1 MAVIIYTGNKV
12 KSNRGEEKKK
22 GFNWIFLLV
31 SMQYPW
37 KYLAFSWHYRRKHPR
52 ILYLCNW
59 IGNRWTSLR
68 MQYFLAVLIHW
79 EKSVIQPSK
88 QVKEAQK
95 QLFYRAY
102 LHHWLSVTVHFNR
115 YNLCFDKYTECGD
128 KCKSVYFIALHICV
142 VPLSFSL
149 FCECPLSDTRCWMI
163 GHFRRYVTE
172 HLLNTKVVVF
182 LEFLWFAVCF
192 LFSRRCWMIE
202 SVIKPENFCKVYVW
216 FAWKSVEQCA
226 MGDIR
231 WEKCNK
237 VELFA

>member
-1 MAVIIYTGNKV
+1 MKRKPIITCPATKRRTTVISY
-12 KSNRGEEKKK
+12 
-22 GFNWIFLLV
+22 W
-31 SMQYPW
+31 
-37 KYLAFSWHYRRKHPR
+37 
-52 ILYLCNW
+52 
-59 IGNRWTSLR
+59 
-68 MQYFLAVLIHW
+68 
-79 EKSVIQPSK
+79 
-88 QVKEAQK
+88 
-95 QLFYRAY
+95 AY